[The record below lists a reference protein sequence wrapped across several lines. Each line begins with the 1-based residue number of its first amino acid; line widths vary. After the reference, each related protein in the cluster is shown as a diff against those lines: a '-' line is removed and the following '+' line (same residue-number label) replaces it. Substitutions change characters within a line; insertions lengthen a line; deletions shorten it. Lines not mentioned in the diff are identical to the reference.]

1 MLDWILVV
9 ALVLVAVATVMTARL
24 LISAIALALASAILA
39 VIMFRLDAP
48 LAAVFELSVC
58 AGLIPAI
65 LISAIGL
72 TRRLGPE
79 DLQERKR
86 AQLKKYW
93 FLPILIVMIAVVLS
107 RLVVVLDLTFVIPA
121 VAPVADPREV
131 LWNLRHVDLLGQV
144 VVLLGGAFAVVVL
157 LKEFRDAR

>member
-1 MLDWILVV
+1 MVLVTALVVV
-9 ALVLVAVATVMTARL
+9 ALATVMTARL
-24 LISAIALALASAILA
+24 LLSALSLALASAILT

-79 DLQERKR
+79 DLKVRQKSHMKR
-86 AQLKKYW
+86 YW
-93 FLPILIVMIAVVLS
+93 FLPILVVLLAVVLS
-107 RLVVVLDLTFVIPA
+107 RVVPVMDFVIPA
-121 VAPVADPREV
+121 MQEGEGPREM

-144 VVLLGGAFAVVVL
+144 AILLGGAFAVVVV
-157 LKEFRDAR
+157 LKEFKDER